1 MSNIQAADAFMG
13 IFGFKRVEEDS
24 MNVAQFIMKI
34 ESNAGGHKETIV
46 HGLSMQEALDLVKE
60 LDKEY
65 PRSLFYLKWFGDD
78 SASIYEG
85 YMEADK
91 EDRLI
96 LAIEN

>member
-1 MSNIQAADAFMG
+1 MSNLQAADTFMG

-34 ESNAGGHKETIV
+34 ESNASEHKETIV

-65 PRSLFYLKWFGDD
+65 PQSVFYLKWFGDGCG
-78 SASIYEG
+78 SIYEG
-85 YMEADK
+85 CMEPDK